1 VLAKLVSIE
10 LIGTYGL
17 ILATIS
23 FAVMLI
29 GADFYVYAQREM
41 LKRDESQWFWVLM
54 QQTYAQIG
62 LYVVFLPFGILL
74 FVFKILSWKLMI
86 LFYLLLVLE
95 HISQEINRVLVVIHK
110 QIQASTVLFIRKAL
124 WMFPVLCFIY
134 IDKSYAS
141 ISFILWSW
149 IAGCFV
155 SILVG
160 VFSINKN
167 ITMSSLPALDSV
179 WIKKGLKLA
188 GLFLIATLCLKGLT
202 TFDKYS
208 IEVLGGKETLGIYVL
223 YMTIV
228 FGAYSF
234 LDPAVYSF
242 LYPRLLSSYNKDMKT
257 FNKTFRELFYSTV
270 FVGLLIGIIIY
281 LTTPVLLSWIEK
293 EEYISYLNILYV
305 IIVAGYVSN
314 LEVIPHYYL
323 YAAKADKWIICSY
336 IFSLCVF
343 LIIVFIGEHENAL
356 ETVSYALLSA
366 YLSIL
371 FIKTIGYLKISLKE
385 ESN

>member
-1 VLAKLVSIE
+1 
-10 LIGTYGL
+10 
-17 ILATIS
+17 
-23 FAVMLI
+23 
-29 GADFYVYAQREM
+29 
-41 LKRDESQWFWVLM
+41 
-54 QQTYAQIG
+54 
-62 LYVVFLPFGILL
+62 
-74 FVFKILSWKLMI
+74 
-86 LFYLLLVLE
+86 LLLVLE